1 MILLASSSEDLLAS
15 WKRGMHERARIFCV
29 KRMDSLKAAL
39 EQIKPKILM
48 LDYDL
53 PGLDGAHGIAILNKS
68 SPESKIIIFSFA
80 LSDDAEWELFKA
92 GVRGCCKKDI
102 EPKQIDTV
110 IGAIQQGELWIRRTL
125 TCRLLDEL
133 GLIALEKNQIKQAA
147 KDLLANLTRREHEIA
162 TLVGNGESNKQ
173 IAQHLAITE
182 RTVKAH
188 LSEIFRKLDVADRL
202 KLALIVTGSMAG
214 KSDQISNS
222 TNGHVA
228 KRVGL

>member
-1 MILLASSSEDLLAS
+1 MLRRWKQGVPGPAETICAENIDLLRDDLEEIKPQILL
-15 WKRGMHERARIFCV
+15 
-29 KRMDSLKAAL
+29 
-39 EQIKPKILM
+39 
-48 LDYDL
+48 LDYEL
-53 PGLDGAHGIAILNKS
+53 PGLNSSLGIAGLKKL
-68 SPESKIIIFSFA
+68 SPETKTIIFCPP
-80 LSDDAEWELFKA
+80 LSDETEWELFKA

-102 EPKQIDTV
+102 EAKQIACV
-110 IGAIQQGELWIRRTL
+110 IVAIQQGELWIRRTL

-133 GLIALEKNQIKQAA
+133 GIIALEKNQIKQAA

-188 LSEIFRKLDVADRL
+188 LTEIFRKLDVADRL

-214 KSDQISNS
+214 KSDAIGAEI
-222 TNGHVA
+222 NGRSA
-228 KRVGL
+228 

>member
-1 MILLASSSEDLLAS
+1 LILLASSSEDLLTS
-15 WKRGMHERARIFCV
+15 WKRGVHGNARIFCV
-29 KRMDSLKAAL
+29 QRIDSLRAAL
-39 EQIKPKILM
+39 QQIKPKILL

-53 PGLDGAHGIAILNKS
+53 AGLDGAPGIAILNKF
-68 SPESKIIIFSFA
+68 SPESKIIVFSFA
-80 LSDDAEWELFKA
+80 LSDDAEWELFKS
-92 GVRGCCKKDI
+92 GVRGCCRKDI

-162 TLVGNGESNKQ
+162 ALVGNGESNKQ
-173 IAQHLAITE
+173 IAQRLAITE

-214 KSDQISNS
+214 RSDQLSN
-222 TNGHVA
+222 TTDGRAA
-228 KRVGL
+228 KRAEL